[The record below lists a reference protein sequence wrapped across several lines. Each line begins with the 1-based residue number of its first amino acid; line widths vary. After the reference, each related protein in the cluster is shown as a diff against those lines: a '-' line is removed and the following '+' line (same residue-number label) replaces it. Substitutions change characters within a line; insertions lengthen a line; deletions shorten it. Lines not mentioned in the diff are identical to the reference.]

1 MKKFFLIF
9 IPIILIITYIFYQK
23 NLLPHPKYTNEDFN
37 IQTYKSINDQDHDGL
52 DDQSDILKNVR
63 EYIQTKPQYKSKY
76 YQSGYPDDNYGVCSD
91 VVAFGLLNS
100 GYNLQE
106 LVNADI
112 VEHQSQYNIEKIDK
126 NIDFR
131 RVRNLKIYFDNNAIS
146 LTTDIKDFKEWQG
159 GDIIVFK
166 NHIGIISDKRNK
178 NGIPFIIHH
187 ASPVQ
192 RAYEEDILEVKTDII
207 GHSRY

>member
-9 IPIILIITYIFYQK
+9 IPVILIITYIFYQN

-37 IQTYKSINDQDHDGL
+37 IQTYKSVNDQDHDGL

-76 YQSGYPDDNYGVCSD
+76 YQGGYPDDNYGVCSD

-100 GYNLQE
+100 GYNSQE
-106 LVNADI
+106 LVDQDI
-112 VEHQSQYNIEKIDK
+112 QENPENYQVVQRDK

-131 RVRNLKIYFDNNAIS
+131 RVKNLNVYFKRHA
-146 LTTDIKDFKEWQG
+146 L
-159 GDIIVFK
+159 
-166 NHIGIISDKRNK
+166 SD
-178 NGIPFIIHH
+178 
-187 ASPVQ
+187 S
-192 RAYEEDILEVKTDII
+192 
-207 GHSRY
+207 